1 MKILHLADLH
11 LGKILQEQS
20 FLEDQKYMLNKIIEK
35 IKEENIE
42 TILISGDIYDR
53 SIPPTEAVDLLDEF
67 LNVLIRELKR
77 KVFIIAGNH
86 DSKERLGFG
95 NKIFEEEGLYISSK
109 YDGKIKKVEL
119 EDEYG
124 KLNIYMLPFV
134 KPVEVKQY
142 FDDEQ
147 FGYDEMIHKIIEKEE
162 INTNER
168 NIILTHQFVTARGE
182 EVERTDSEVLSLGG
196 TDNVDVSNYDKF
208 DYVAIGHVHRPQ
220 RIGRDTARYAGT
232 MLKYSFSEV
241 KHKKTM
247 PILEFKEKGNI
258 DIKLEELVPLRD
270 MREIKD
276 TIEELLKKENY
287 EGTNTDDYIRA
298 IITNEEPL
306 YDAIGQIRSIYPNVL
321 KLEMQNSKTTL
332 EIQQENLKEVKNKSE
347 IELFNEFYK
356 FQNNVELNDE
366 INNLIN
372 KLELNINL
380 KKEQLKT
387 KYLYKMNNKDLN
399 YLLQFNELNNELN
412 KNEQIINKQEINL
425 NLIKLEKE
433 KIINNLEDLINFEEE
448 LESLKQEYEDLI
460 NKNNIINKARE
471 FLQIAYEKM
480 KNNVTPKFTA
490 NLSSNIEKISNG
502 KYNKVS
508 VNDEKG
514 MIVEIPSGEY
524 VSAEKLSAGTIE
536 QLYLSLRLSMV
547 KEISEET
554 MPIILDEAFAYYDD
568 ERLENTLKFIAQTFN
583 KNQIL
588 LFTCSH
594 REEEILNRIDKE
606 YQLIKL
612 NS

>member
-1 MKILHLADLH
+1 MKIIHTADWH
-11 LGKILQEQS
+11 IGQTFFGYDRFQEHQY
-20 FLEDQKYMLNKIIEK
+20 FLDWLTDQITTQQIDVL
-35 IKEENIE
+35 
-42 TILISGDIYDR
+42 LISGDIFDVANPSAQAQRQFYR
-53 SIPPTEAVDLLDEF
+53 FLRRVTEQNPGLQIIL
-67 LNVLIRELKR
+67 
-77 KVFIIAGNH
+77 IAGNH

-109 YDGKIKKVEL
+109 YDGKLKKVEL

-321 KLEMQNSKTTL
+321 KLEIQNSKTTL

-366 INNLIN
+366 Q
-372 KLELNINL
+372 
-380 KKEQLKT
+380 KE
-387 KYLYKMNNKDLN
+387 Y
-399 YLLQFNELNNELN
+399 
-412 KNEQIINKQEINL
+412 I
-425 NLIKLEKE
+425 E
-433 KIINNLEDLINFEEE
+433 KIIKE
-448 LESLKQEYEDLI
+448 
-460 NKNNIINKARE
+460 
-471 FLQIAYEKM
+471 
-480 KNNVTPKFTA
+480 
-490 NLSSNIEKISNG
+490 
-502 KYNKVS
+502 
-508 VNDEKG
+508 
-514 MIVEIPSGEY
+514 
-524 VSAEKLSAGTIE
+524 
-536 QLYLSLRLSMV
+536 V
-547 KEISEET
+547 KE
-554 MPIILDEAFAYYDD
+554 
-568 ERLENTLKFIAQTFN
+568 N
-583 KNQIL
+583 
-588 LFTCSH
+588 
-594 REEEILNRIDKE
+594 
-606 YQLIKL
+606 
-612 NS
+612 

>member
-109 YDGKIKKVEL
+109 YDGKLKKVEL
-119 EDEYG
+119 EDE
-124 KLNIYMLPFV
+124 FV

-241 KHKKTM
+241 KYKKTM

-321 KLEMQNSKTTL
+321 KLEIQNSKTTL

-366 INNLIN
+366 Q
-372 KLELNINL
+372 
-380 KKEQLKT
+380 KE
-387 KYLYKMNNKDLN
+387 Y
-399 YLLQFNELNNELN
+399 
-412 KNEQIINKQEINL
+412 I
-425 NLIKLEKE
+425 E
-433 KIINNLEDLINFEEE
+433 KIIKE
-448 LESLKQEYEDLI
+448 
-460 NKNNIINKARE
+460 
-471 FLQIAYEKM
+471 
-480 KNNVTPKFTA
+480 
-490 NLSSNIEKISNG
+490 
-502 KYNKVS
+502 
-508 VNDEKG
+508 
-514 MIVEIPSGEY
+514 
-524 VSAEKLSAGTIE
+524 
-536 QLYLSLRLSMV
+536 V
-547 KEISEET
+547 KE
-554 MPIILDEAFAYYDD
+554 
-568 ERLENTLKFIAQTFN
+568 N
-583 KNQIL
+583 
-588 LFTCSH
+588 
-594 REEEILNRIDKE
+594 
-606 YQLIKL
+606 
-612 NS
+612 

>member
-20 FLEDQKYMLNKIIEK
+20 FLEDQEYILNKIIEN
-35 IKEENIE
+35 IKEEDIE

-53 SIPPTEAVDLLDEF
+53 SIPPTEAVDLLDKF
-67 LNVLIRELKR
+67 LNILIRELKR

-109 YDGKIKKVEL
+109 YDGKLKKVEL

-162 INTNER
+162 IDTNER

-182 EVERTDSEVLSLGG
+182 DVERTDSEVLSLGG

-270 MREIKD
+270 MREIKGP
-276 TIEELLKKENY
+276 IEELLKKENY

-306 YDAIGQIRSIYPNVL
+306 YDAIGQIRIIYPNVL
-321 KLEMQNSKTTL
+321 KL
-332 EIQQENLKEVKNKSE
+332 
-347 IELFNEFYK
+347 
-356 FQNNVELNDE
+356 
-366 INNLIN
+366 
-372 KLELNINL
+372 
-380 KKEQLKT
+380 
-387 KYLYKMNNKDLN
+387 
-399 YLLQFNELNNELN
+399 
-412 KNEQIINKQEINL
+412 
-425 NLIKLEKE
+425 
-433 KIINNLEDLINFEEE
+433 
-448 LESLKQEYEDLI
+448 
-460 NKNNIINKARE
+460 
-471 FLQIAYEKM
+471 
-480 KNNVTPKFTA
+480 
-490 NLSSNIEKISNG
+490 
-502 KYNKVS
+502 
-508 VNDEKG
+508 
-514 MIVEIPSGEY
+514 
-524 VSAEKLSAGTIE
+524 
-536 QLYLSLRLSMV
+536 
-547 KEISEET
+547 
-554 MPIILDEAFAYYDD
+554 
-568 ERLENTLKFIAQTFN
+568 
-583 KNQIL
+583 
-588 LFTCSH
+588 
-594 REEEILNRIDKE
+594 
-606 YQLIKL
+606 
-612 NS
+612 

>member
-1 MKILHLADLH
+1 MKIIHTADWH
-11 LGKILQEQS
+11 IGQTFFGYDRFQEHQY
-20 FLEDQKYMLNKIIEK
+20 FLDWLTDQITTQQIDVL
-35 IKEENIE
+35 
-42 TILISGDIYDR
+42 LISGDIFDVANPSAQAQRQFYR
-53 SIPPTEAVDLLDEF
+53 FLRRVTEQNPGLQIIL
-67 LNVLIRELKR
+67 
-77 KVFIIAGNH
+77 IAGNH

-182 EVERTDSEVLSLGG
+182 DVERTDSEILSLGG

-321 KLEMQNSKTTL
+321 KLEIQNSKTTL

-366 INNLIN
+366 Q
-372 KLELNINL
+372 
-380 KKEQLKT
+380 KK
-387 KYLYKMNNKDLN
+387 Y
-399 YLLQFNELNNELN
+399 
-412 KNEQIINKQEINL
+412 I
-425 NLIKLEKE
+425 E
-433 KIINNLEDLINFEEE
+433 KIIKE
-448 LESLKQEYEDLI
+448 
-460 NKNNIINKARE
+460 
-471 FLQIAYEKM
+471 
-480 KNNVTPKFTA
+480 
-490 NLSSNIEKISNG
+490 
-502 KYNKVS
+502 
-508 VNDEKG
+508 
-514 MIVEIPSGEY
+514 
-524 VSAEKLSAGTIE
+524 
-536 QLYLSLRLSMV
+536 V
-547 KEISEET
+547 KE
-554 MPIILDEAFAYYDD
+554 
-568 ERLENTLKFIAQTFN
+568 N
-583 KNQIL
+583 
-588 LFTCSH
+588 
-594 REEEILNRIDKE
+594 
-606 YQLIKL
+606 
-612 NS
+612 